1 MHDRL
6 AIDDQLATATGDRRL
21 TTADCDILRTLTSS
35 ADSNG
40 GFTLIY
46 VLVVLCEIAVI
57 AGLWLIGRAYS

>member
-1 MHDRL
+1 
-6 AIDDQLATATGDRRL
+6 
-21 TTADCDILRTLTSS
+21 LTSS

-57 AGLWLIGRAYS
+57 AGLWLVGRVYS